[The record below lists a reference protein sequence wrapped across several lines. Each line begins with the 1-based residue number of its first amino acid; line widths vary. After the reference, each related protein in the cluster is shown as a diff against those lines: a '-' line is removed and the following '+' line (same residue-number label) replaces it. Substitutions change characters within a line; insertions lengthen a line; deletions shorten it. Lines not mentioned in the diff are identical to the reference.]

1 MDIDGVLADIK
12 SLEHQLAVLKA
23 EIKHLPWGARP
34 KTFADLYGIWAGQL
48 ETTEQDMENVK
59 YRFDWE
65 GEEFGG
71 TPE

>member
-12 SLEHQLAVLKA
+12 SLEQQLAVLKA
-23 EIKHLPWGARP
+23 EIKPLSPGDQP
-34 KTFADLYGIWAGQL
+34 KTFADLYGVWASRL
-48 ETTEQDMENVK
+48 ETTEEDMKSVK

-71 TPE
+71 TPQ

>member
-12 SLEHQLAVLKA
+12 SLEQQLAVLKA
-23 EIKHLPWGARP
+23 EIKHLPSGERP
-34 KTFADLYGIWAGQL
+34 KTLADLYGIWAGHL
-48 ETTEQDMENVK
+48 ETTEEDMEKVK

-71 TPE
+71 TSQ